1 MPTRHKPKRFEA
13 MAKAMGS
20 KWKALTMSQRRRYE
34 ELAATDQERYRK
46 EKQEYRDK
54 MVRESALGAAY
65 LERKRLADL
74 QAQVAED
81 ATKTPTE
88 RTQPHAQLHP
98 PEAAFWSTSVSSSI
112 VTANSHKES
121 LNEAEQAPY
130 RQPVA
135 SVAPVE
141 RNEVIDTAQEILFLQ
156 RQLSNLEHAQTLLE
170 RLTGPSALGPAAM
183 PSRSPSAF
191 QPPESAGMH
200 LQQEMRQTE
209 LQVPTTHQVL
219 PARQV
224 WPAYNTQL
232 QPAPWYPPFEIPA
245 AAASFGRSIVN
256 TSSDEGP
263 PSASREPS
271 GAVTTLIPTEAIQ
284 GLGSEPA
291 LDNMISLSPQQQVQL
306 LLVCAKVVQE
316 LSSVQIEP

>member
-1 MPTRHKPKRFEA
+1 
-13 MAKAMGS
+13 
-20 KWKALTMSQRRRYE
+20 
-34 ELAATDQERYRK
+34 
-46 EKQEYRDK
+46 
-54 MVRESALGAAY
+54 VRESALGAAY

-81 ATKTPTE
+81 ATKTSTE

-98 PEAAFWSTSVSSSI
+98 PEAAFWSTGGSSSI

-121 LNEAEQAPY
+121 LNKAEQAPY
-130 RQPVA
+130 RQPDTTTVASVA

-156 RQLSNLEHAQTLLE
+156 WQLSNLEHAHTLLE
-170 RLTGPSALGPAAM
+170 RLTGPSVLGPAAM
-183 PSRSPSAF
+183 PSRSPSVF
-191 QPPESAGMH
+191 QPPVSAGMH
-200 LQQEMRQTE
+200 LQQEMRLTE

-224 WPAYNTQL
+224 RPAYNTQL

-245 AAASFGRSIVN
+245 AAASFGSSIVN

-271 GAVTTLIPTEAIQ
+271 GAVAAPIPTEAIQNQQ

-306 LLVCAKVVQE
+306 LLVCAKVAQE